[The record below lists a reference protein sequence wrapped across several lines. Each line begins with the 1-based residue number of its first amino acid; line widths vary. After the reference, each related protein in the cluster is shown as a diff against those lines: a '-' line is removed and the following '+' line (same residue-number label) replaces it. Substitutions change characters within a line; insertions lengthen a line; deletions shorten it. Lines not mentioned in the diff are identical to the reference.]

1 MPYHEVKDP
10 FQTAQD
16 VLFEQLRKAGAEKQR
31 REMEQEQYQS
41 MQDYLREQVNN
52 YNNGADPADNE
63 TGYGTEKTNR
73 EVQDS
78 VNEKLN
84 DKGIKVDNVDTKHV
98 SDDTQDM
105 TLVNRPTTD
114 DKVKDSM
121 NEKFADKGITV
132 DNVNT
137 NPVSNAEHV
146 TMDRSQSKTDIAG
159 TGTATTA
166 GQTNKEFSVS
176 TQPKPSDSPL
186 GDMETMSKMKTS
198 TNTSTGMNPTTPD
211 TPSAEPSA
219 LKSNVRTSNETATP
233 KTETTREKNE
243 SVQTS
248 MNEKLSDKGIK
259 VGGVNSEAVEGK
271 EVNPVK
277 NVNPP
282 KTEQK
287 RFKDDS
293 GYVTKT
299 VPNEPSATIVQK
311 DAGTAKGAVGES
323 FSGTKTTEL
332 PKNNVNADKAGL
344 IGLKNSKSFK
354 K

>member
-31 REMEQEQYQS
+31 QEREQYQS
-41 MQDYLREQVNN
+41 MNDYLREQVNN
-52 YNNGADPADNE
+52 YNNGVDPTDNE
-63 TGYGTEKTNR
+63 SGYGTEKTNK

-78 VNEKLN
+78 MNEKLA

-98 SDDTQDM
+98 SDETQDM
-105 TLVNRPTTD
+105 TLANRPTTD
-114 DKVKDSM
+114 DKVRDSM

-146 TMDRSQSKTDIAG
+146 TMDRTQSKTDTVG
-159 TGTATTA
+159 TGTATTS
-166 GQTNKEFSVS
+166 GQPDKKLP
-176 TQPKPSDSPL
+176 TQPKTSDSPV

-198 TNTSTGMNPTTPD
+198 TSTSSGMTSTKPETPTGGTTPKTGE
-211 TPSAEPSA
+211 TPNT
-219 LKSNVRTSNETATP
+219 LKTEVNTP
-233 KTETTREKNE
+233 KTETTSEKNDRI
-243 SVQTS
+243 QTS
-248 MNEKLSDKGIK
+248 MNEKLGDKGIK
-259 VGGVNSEAVEGK
+259 VGGVNSGAVDGK

-277 NVNPP
+277 NINEP

-293 GYVTKT
+293 GYVTRT
-299 VPNEPSATIVQK
+299 VPNKPFATIGQ
-311 DAGTAKGAVGES
+311 GSE
-323 FSGTKTTEL
+323 TK
-332 PKNNVNADKAGL
+332 VKAPT
-344 IGLKNSKSFK
+344 KSLRK
-354 K
+354 

>member
-31 REMEQEQYQS
+31 REREQEQYQS
-41 MQDYLREQVNN
+41 MNDYLKEQVNN
-52 YNNGADPADNE
+52 YNNGVDPTDNE
-63 TGYGTEKTNR
+63 TGYGTENTNR

-78 VNEKLN
+78 MNEKLA

-98 SDDTQDM
+98 SDETQDM
-105 TLVNRPTTD
+105 TLANRPTTD

-121 NEKFADKGITV
+121 NEKLADKGITV

-137 NPVSNAEHV
+137 KPVSNAEHV
-146 TMDRSQSKTDIAG
+146 TMDRTQSKTDIAG

-166 GQTNKEFSVS
+166 GQTDKKFSVS

-198 TNTSTGMNPTTPD
+198 TSTSTSTGMNPTTTD

-219 LKSNVRTSNETATP
+219 SKSNARPT
-233 KTETTREKNE
+233 TETTREKNE
-243 SVQTS
+243 SIQTS
-248 MNEKLSDKGIK
+248 MNEKLGDKGIK
-259 VGGVNSEAVEGK
+259 VGGVNSGAVEGK

-293 GYVTKT
+293 GYVTRT
-299 VPNEPSATIVQK
+299 VPNSPSATVAQ
-311 DAGTAKGAVGES
+311 GSE
-323 FSGTKTTEL
+323 TK
-332 PKNNVNADKAGL
+332 VKAP
-344 IGLKNSKSFK
+344 SKSLK

>member
-31 REMEQEQYQS
+31 REREQEQYQS
-41 MQDYLREQVNN
+41 MNDYLKEQVNN
-52 YNNGADPADNE
+52 YNNGVDPTDNE
-63 TGYGTEKTNR
+63 TGYGTKNTNR

-78 VNEKLN
+78 MNEKLA

-98 SDDTQDM
+98 SDETQDM
-105 TLVNRPTTD
+105 TLANRPTTD

-121 NEKFADKGITV
+121 NEKLADKGITV

-137 NPVSNAEHV
+137 KPVSNAEHV
-146 TMDRSQSKTDIAG
+146 TMDRTQSKTDIAG

-166 GQTNKEFSVS
+166 GQTDKKFSVS
-176 TQPKPSDSPL
+176 TQPKSSDSPL

-198 TNTSTGMNPTTPD
+198 TSTGMNPTTPD

-219 LKSNVRTSNETATP
+219 PKSNALPT
-233 KTETTREKNE
+233 TETTKEKNE
-243 SVQTS
+243 SIQTS
-248 MNEKLSDKGIK
+248 MNEKLGDKGIK
-259 VGGVNSEAVEGK
+259 VGSVNSGAVEGK

-282 KTEQK
+282 KTEQI

-293 GYVTKT
+293 GYVTK
-299 VPNEPSATIVQK
+299 VYPNSPSATVAQ
-311 DAGTAKGAVGES
+311 GSE
-323 FSGTKTTEL
+323 TK
-332 PKNNVNADKAGL
+332 VKAP
-344 IGLKNSKSFK
+344 SKSLK

>member
-31 REMEQEQYQS
+31 REREQEQYQS
-41 MQDYLREQVNN
+41 TSDYLKEQVNN
-52 YNNGADPADNE
+52 YNNGVDPSDNE
-63 TGYGTEKTNR
+63 TGYGTENTNR

-78 VNEKLN
+78 MNEKLA

-98 SDDTQDM
+98 SDETQDM
-105 TLVNRPTTD
+105 TLANRPTTD
-114 DKVKDSM
+114 DMVKDSM
-121 NEKFADKGITV
+121 NEKLADKGITV

-137 NPVSNAEHV
+137 KPVSNAEHV
-146 TMDRSQSKTDIAG
+146 TMDRTQSKTDIAG

-166 GQTNKEFSVS
+166 GQTDKKFSVS

-198 TNTSTGMNPTTPD
+198 TSTSTGMSPTTTD

-219 LKSNVRTSNETATP
+219 PKSNARPTTTDTPSAEPSASKSNARPT
-233 KTETTREKNE
+233 TETTREKNE
-243 SVQTS
+243 SIQTS
-248 MNEKLSDKGIK
+248 MNEKLGDKGIK
-259 VGGVNSEAVEGK
+259 VGSVNSGAVEGK

-282 KTEQK
+282 KIAQI

-293 GYVTKT
+293 GWVNRV
-299 VPNEPSATIVQK
+299 VPNSPSATVAQ
-311 DAGTAKGAVGES
+311 GSE
-323 FSGTKTTEL
+323 TK
-332 PKNNVNADKAGL
+332 VKAP
-344 IGLKNSKSFK
+344 SKSLK

>member
-10 FQTAQD
+10 FETAQN
-16 VLFEQLRKAGAEKQR
+16 VMFEQLRKAGAEKQR
-31 REMEQEQYQS
+31 REREQEQYQS
-41 MQDYLREQVNN
+41 MNDYLKEQVNN
-52 YNNGADPADNE
+52 YNNGVDPTDNE
-63 TGYGTEKTNR
+63 PGYGTENTNR

-78 VNEKLN
+78 MNEKLA

-98 SDDTQDM
+98 SDETQEM
-105 TLVNRPTTD
+105 TLANRPTTD

-121 NEKFADKGITV
+121 NEKLADKGITV

-137 NPVSNAEHV
+137 KPVSNAEHV
-146 TMDRSQSKTDIAG
+146 TMDRTQSKTDIAG

-166 GQTNKEFSVS
+166 GQTDKKFSVS

-198 TNTSTGMNPTTPD
+198 TSTGMNPTTTGTPSAGMNPTTTGTPSAGMTPTTTD

-219 LKSNVRTSNETATP
+219 SKSNARPT
-233 KTETTREKNE
+233 TETTREKNE
-243 SVQTS
+243 SIQTS
-248 MNEKLSDKGIK
+248 MNEKLGDTGIK
-259 VGGVNSEAVEGK
+259 VGGVNSGAVEGK

-293 GYVTKT
+293 GYVTRT
-299 VPNEPSATIVQK
+299 IPNSPSATVAQ
-311 DAGTAKGAVGES
+311 GSE
-323 FSGTKTTEL
+323 TK
-332 PKNNVNADKAGL
+332 VKAPTKS
-344 IGLKNSKSFK
+344 LKK
-354 K
+354 

>member
-10 FQTAQD
+10 FETAQN
-16 VLFEQLRKAGAEKQR
+16 VFFEQLRKAGAEKQR
-31 REMEQEQYQS
+31 QEREQQQYQS
-41 MQDYLREQVNN
+41 MNDYLREQVNN
-52 YNNGADPADNE
+52 YNNGANPSDNE

-73 EVQDS
+73 DVQDS
-78 VNEKLN
+78 MNEKLA
-84 DKGIKVDNVDTKHV
+84 DEGIKVDNVDTKHV
-98 SDDTQDM
+98 SDDTQEM
-105 TLVNRPTTD
+105 TLANRPTTD

-137 NPVSNAEHV
+137 NPASNAEHV
-146 TMDRSQSKTDIAG
+146 TMDRSQSKTDTVG
-159 TGTATTA
+159 VGTATTS
-166 GQTNKEFSVS
+166 GQPDKKLP
-176 TQPKPSDSPL
+176 TQPKTSDSPL
-186 GDMETMSKMKTS
+186 GDSNTMSKMKTS
-198 TNTSTGMNPTTPD
+198 TSTNSSSID
-211 TPSAEPSA
+211 TPSVESTAP
-219 LKSNVRTSNETATP
+219 KSNVRTSNETTTP
-233 KTETTREKNE
+233 KTETTKEQNE
-243 SVQTS
+243 SIQKS
-248 MNEKLSDKGIK
+248 MNEKLGDKGIK
-259 VGGVNSEAVEGK
+259 VGGVNSGAVEGK

-311 DAGTAKGAVGES
+311 DAGTANGLLGES

-332 PKNNVNADKAGL
+332 AKNNVNVDKAGL
-344 IGLKNSKSFK
+344 LGLKNSKSFK

>member
-10 FQTAQD
+10 FETAQN

-31 REMEQEQYQS
+31 REREQEQYQS
-41 MQDYLREQVNN
+41 MNDYLKEQVNN
-52 YNNGADPADNE
+52 YNNGVDPTDNE
-63 TGYGTEKTNR
+63 PGYGTENTNR

-78 VNEKLN
+78 MNEKLA
-84 DKGIKVDNVDTKHV
+84 DKGIKVDNVDTKHL
-98 SDDTQDM
+98 SDETQEM
-105 TLVNRPTTD
+105 TLANRPTTD

-121 NEKFADKGITV
+121 NEKLADKGITV

-137 NPVSNAEHV
+137 KPVSNAEHV
-146 TMDRSQSKTDIAG
+146 TMDRTQSKTDIAG

-166 GQTNKEFSVS
+166 GQTDKKFSVS

-198 TNTSTGMNPTTPD
+198 TSTGMNPTTTGTPSAGMNPTTTGTPSAGMTPTTTD

-219 LKSNVRTSNETATP
+219 SKSNARPT
-233 KTETTREKNE
+233 TETTREKNE
-243 SVQTS
+243 SIQTS
-248 MNEKLSDKGIK
+248 MNEKLGDTGIK
-259 VGGVNSEAVEGK
+259 VGGVNSGAVEGK

-293 GYVTKT
+293 GYVTRT
-299 VPNEPSATIVQK
+299 IPNSPSATVAQ
-311 DAGTAKGAVGES
+311 GSE
-323 FSGTKTTEL
+323 TK
-332 PKNNVNADKAGL
+332 VKAP
-344 IGLKNSKSFK
+344 SKSLK

>member
-10 FQTAQD
+10 FETAQN

-31 REMEQEQYQS
+31 REREQEQYQS
-41 MQDYLREQVNN
+41 MNDYLKEQVNN
-52 YNNGADPADNE
+52 YNNGVDPTDNE
-63 TGYGTEKTNR
+63 PGYGTENTNR

-78 VNEKLN
+78 MNEKLA

-98 SDDTQDM
+98 SDETQEM
-105 TLVNRPTTD
+105 TLANRPTTD

-121 NEKFADKGITV
+121 NEKLADKGITV

-137 NPVSNAEHV
+137 KPVSNAEHV
-146 TMDRSQSKTDIAG
+146 TMDRTQSKTDIAG

-166 GQTNKEFSVS
+166 GQTDKKFSVS

-198 TNTSTGMNPTTPD
+198 TSTSTGMNPTTTDTPSAGMKQTTTD

-219 LKSNVRTSNETATP
+219 SKSNARPT
-233 KTETTREKNE
+233 TETTREKNE
-243 SVQTS
+243 SIQTS
-248 MNEKLSDKGIK
+248 MNEKLGDTGIK
-259 VGGVNSEAVEGK
+259 VGGVNSGAVEGK

-293 GYVTKT
+293 GYVTRT
-299 VPNEPSATIVQK
+299 IPNSPSATVAQ
-311 DAGTAKGAVGES
+311 GSE
-323 FSGTKTTEL
+323 TK
-332 PKNNVNADKAGL
+332 VKAPTKS
-344 IGLKNSKSFK
+344 LKK
-354 K
+354 

>member
-1 MPYHEVKDP
+1 MSYHEVKDP

-31 REMEQEQYQS
+31 REREQEQYQS
-41 MQDYLREQVNN
+41 MNDYLKEQVNN
-52 YNNGADPADNE
+52 YNNGVDPTDNE
-63 TGYGTEKTNR
+63 TGYGTENTNR

-78 VNEKLN
+78 MNEKLA

-98 SDDTQDM
+98 SDETQDM
-105 TLVNRPTTD
+105 TLANRPTTD

-121 NEKFADKGITV
+121 NEKLADKGITV

-137 NPVSNAEHV
+137 KPVSNAEHV
-146 TMDRSQSKTDIAG
+146 TMDRTQSKTDIAG

-166 GQTNKEFSVS
+166 GQTDKKFSVS
-176 TQPKPSDSPL
+176 TQPKSSDSPL

-198 TNTSTGMNPTTPD
+198 TSTGMNPTTTD

-219 LKSNVRTSNETATP
+219 TKSNARPT
-233 KTETTREKNE
+233 TETTREKNE
-243 SVQTS
+243 SIQTS
-248 MNEKLSDKGIK
+248 MNEKLGDKGIK
-259 VGGVNSEAVEGK
+259 VGGVNSGAVEGK

-293 GYVTKT
+293 GYVTRT
-299 VPNEPSATIVQK
+299 IPNSPSATVAQ
-311 DAGTAKGAVGES
+311 GSE
-323 FSGTKTTEL
+323 TK
-332 PKNNVNADKAGL
+332 VKAP
-344 IGLKNSKSFK
+344 SKSLK

>member
-16 VLFEQLRKAGAEKQR
+16 VLFEQLRKAGAEKRR
-31 REMEQEQYQS
+31 REREEEQYQS
-41 MQDYLREQVNN
+41 MNDYLKEQVNN
-52 YNNGADPADNE
+52 YNNGVDPTDNE

-73 EVQDS
+73 EVQDNM
-78 VNEKLN
+78 NEKLA
-84 DKGIKVDNVDTKHV
+84 DKGITVDNVDTKHV
-98 SDDTQDM
+98 SDETQDM
-105 TLVNRPTTD
+105 TLANRPTTD

-121 NEKFADKGITV
+121 NEKLADKSITV

-137 NPVSNAEHV
+137 KPVSNAEHV
-146 TMDRSQSKTDIAG
+146 TMDRTQSKTDTVG
-159 TGTATTA
+159 TDTATTS
-166 GQTNKEFSVS
+166 GQPDKKLP
-176 TQPKPSDSPL
+176 TQPKTSDSPL
-186 GDMETMSKMKTS
+186 GDMKTMSKMKTS
-198 TNTSTGMNPTTPD
+198 TSTNTGMNPTTTD

-219 LKSNVRTSNETATP
+219 SKSNAHPT
-233 KTETTREKNE
+233 TETTREKNE

-248 MNEKLSDKGIK
+248 MNEKLGDKGIK
-259 VGGVNSEAVEGK
+259 VGGVNSRAVEGK

-293 GYVTKT
+293 GYVTRT
-299 VPNEPSATIVQK
+299 VPNGPSATVAQ
-311 DAGTAKGAVGES
+311 GSE
-323 FSGTKTTEL
+323 TK
-332 PKNNVNADKAGL
+332 VKAP
-344 IGLKNSKSFK
+344 SKSLK

>member
-31 REMEQEQYQS
+31 REREQEQYQS
-41 MQDYLREQVNN
+41 AQDYLREQVQN
-52 YNNGADPADNE
+52 YNNGVDPTDNE
-63 TGYGTEKTNR
+63 SGYGTEKTNR
-73 EVQDS
+73 DVQDS
-78 VNEKLN
+78 MNEKLA

-98 SDDTQDM
+98 SDETQDM
-105 TLVNRPTTD
+105 TLANRPTTD

-121 NEKFADKGITV
+121 NEKLADQGITV

-137 NPVSNAEHV
+137 KPVSNAEHV
-146 TMDRSQSKTDIAG
+146 TMDRTQSKTDIAG

-166 GQTNKEFSVS
+166 GQTDKKFSVS

-198 TNTSTGMNPTTPD
+198 ASVSTGMNSATPD
-211 TPSAEPSA
+211 TPSAKPSA
-219 LKSNVRTSNETATP
+219 PKSNVPST
-233 KTETTREKNE
+233 TETTREKNE

-248 MNEKLSDKGIK
+248 MNEKLGDKGIK
-259 VGGVNSEAVEGK
+259 VGGANSGSVEGK
-271 EVNPVK
+271 EVNLVK

-287 RFKDDS
+287 RFKDGS
-293 GYVTKT
+293 GYVTRT

-344 IGLKNSKSFK
+344 LGLKNSKSFK

>member
-10 FQTAQD
+10 FETAQN

-31 REMEQEQYQS
+31 REREQEQYQS
-41 MQDYLREQVNN
+41 MNDYLKEQVNN
-52 YNNGADPADNE
+52 YNNGVDPTDNE
-63 TGYGTEKTNR
+63 PGYGTENTNR

-78 VNEKLN
+78 MNEKLA

-98 SDDTQDM
+98 SDETQEM
-105 TLVNRPTTD
+105 TLANRPTTD

-121 NEKFADKGITV
+121 NEKLADKGITV

-137 NPVSNAEHV
+137 KPVSNAEHV
-146 TMDRSQSKTDIAG
+146 TMDRTQSKTDIAG

-166 GQTNKEFSVS
+166 GQTDKKFSVS

-198 TNTSTGMNPTTPD
+198 TSTGMNPTTTGTPSAGMNPTTTGTPSAGMTPTTTD

-219 LKSNVRTSNETATP
+219 SKSNARPT
-233 KTETTREKNE
+233 TETTREKNE
-243 SVQTS
+243 SIQTS
-248 MNEKLSDKGIK
+248 MNEKLGDTGIK
-259 VGGVNSEAVEGK
+259 VGGVNSGAVEGK

-293 GYVTKT
+293 GYVTRT
-299 VPNEPSATIVQK
+299 IPNSPSATVAQ
-311 DAGTAKGAVGES
+311 GSE
-323 FSGTKTTEL
+323 TK
-332 PKNNVNADKAGL
+332 VKAPTKS
-344 IGLKNSKSFK
+344 LKK
-354 K
+354 

>member
-10 FQTAQD
+10 FETAQN

-31 REMEQEQYQS
+31 REREQEQYQS
-41 MQDYLREQVNN
+41 MNDYLKEQVNN
-52 YNNGADPADNE
+52 YNNGVDPTDNE
-63 TGYGTEKTNR
+63 PGYGTENTNR

-78 VNEKLN
+78 MNEKLA

-98 SDDTQDM
+98 SDETQEM
-105 TLVNRPTTD
+105 TLANRPTTD

-121 NEKFADKGITV
+121 NEKLADKGITV

-137 NPVSNAEHV
+137 KPVSNAEHV
-146 TMDRSQSKTDIAG
+146 TMDRTQSKTDIAG

-166 GQTNKEFSVS
+166 GQTDKKFSVS

-198 TNTSTGMNPTTPD
+198 TSTGMNPTTTGTPSAGMNPTTTGTPSAGMKPTTTD

-219 LKSNVRTSNETATP
+219 SKSNARPT
-233 KTETTREKNE
+233 TETTREKNE
-243 SVQTS
+243 SIQTS
-248 MNEKLSDKGIK
+248 MNEKLGDTGIK
-259 VGGVNSEAVEGK
+259 VGGVNSGAVEGK

-293 GYVTKT
+293 GYVTRT
-299 VPNEPSATIVQK
+299 IPNSPSATVAQ
-311 DAGTAKGAVGES
+311 GSE
-323 FSGTKTTEL
+323 TK
-332 PKNNVNADKAGL
+332 VKAPTKS
-344 IGLKNSKSFK
+344 LKK
-354 K
+354 

>member
-10 FQTAQD
+10 FETAQN

-31 REMEQEQYQS
+31 REREQEQYQS
-41 MQDYLREQVNN
+41 MNDYLKEQVNN
-52 YNNGADPADNE
+52 YNNGVDPTDNE
-63 TGYGTEKTNR
+63 PGYGTENTNR

-78 VNEKLN
+78 MNEKLA

-98 SDDTQDM
+98 SDETQEM
-105 TLVNRPTTD
+105 TLANRPTTD

-121 NEKFADKGITV
+121 NEKLADKGITV

-137 NPVSNAEHV
+137 KPVSNAEHV
-146 TMDRSQSKTDIAG
+146 TMDRTQSKTDIAG

-166 GQTNKEFSVS
+166 GQTDKKFSVS

-198 TNTSTGMNPTTPD
+198 TSTGMNPTTTGTPSAGMNPTTTGTPSAGMNPTTTD

-219 LKSNVRTSNETATP
+219 SKSNARPT
-233 KTETTREKNE
+233 TETTREKNE
-243 SVQTS
+243 SIQTS
-248 MNEKLSDKGIK
+248 MNEKLGDTGIK
-259 VGGVNSEAVEGK
+259 VGGVNSGAVEGK

-293 GYVTKT
+293 GYVTRT
-299 VPNEPSATIVQK
+299 IPNSPSATVAQ
-311 DAGTAKGAVGES
+311 GSE
-323 FSGTKTTEL
+323 TK
-332 PKNNVNADKAGL
+332 VKAP
-344 IGLKNSKSFK
+344 SKSLK

>member
-31 REMEQEQYQS
+31 REREQEQYQS
-41 MQDYLREQVNN
+41 TQDYLREQVQN
-52 YNNGADPADNE
+52 YNNGVAPTDNE
-63 TGYGTEKTNR
+63 SGYGTEKTNR
-73 EVQDS
+73 DVQDS
-78 VNEKLN
+78 MNEKLA

-98 SDDTQDM
+98 SDETQDM
-105 TLVNRPTTD
+105 TLANRPTTD

-121 NEKFADKGITV
+121 NEKLADQGITV

-137 NPVSNAEHV
+137 KPVSNAEHV
-146 TMDRSQSKTDIAG
+146 TMDRTQSKTDIAG

-166 GQTNKEFSVS
+166 GQTDKKFSVS

-198 TNTSTGMNPTTPD
+198 TSVSTGMNSATPD

-219 LKSNVRTSNETATP
+219 PKSNVRST
-233 KTETTREKNE
+233 TETTRGKNE

-248 MNEKLSDKGIK
+248 MNEKLGDKGIK
-259 VGGVNSEAVEGK
+259 VGGVNSGAVEGK
-271 EVNPVK
+271 EVNFVK

-311 DAGTAKGAVGES
+311 DAGTAKGAVRES

>member
-31 REMEQEQYQS
+31 QEREQQQYQS
-41 MQDYLREQVNN
+41 MNDYLREQVNN
-52 YNNGADPADNE
+52 YNNGVEPTDNVS
-63 TGYGTEKTNR
+63 GYGTEKTNK

-78 VNEKLN
+78 MNEKLD
-84 DKGIKVDNVDTKHV
+84 DKGISVDNVDTKHV

-137 NPVSNAEHV
+137 NPVGNAEHV
-146 TMDRSQSKTDIAG
+146 TMDRSQSKTDTVG
-159 TGTATTA
+159 TGTATTS
-166 GQTNKEFSVS
+166 GQPDKKLP
-176 TQPKPSDSPL
+176 TQPKTSDSPL
-186 GDMETMSKMKTS
+186 GDSNTMGKMKTS
-198 TNTSTGMNPTTPD
+198 TSTNSTSLD
-211 TPSAEPSA
+211 TPSVESSA
-219 LKSNVRTSNETATP
+219 P
-233 KTETTREKNE
+233 KTETTKEQNGSIQK
-243 SVQTS
+243 S

-259 VGGVNSEAVEGK
+259 VGEVNSGATAGK

-277 NVNPP
+277 NVTPP

-299 VPNEPSATIVQK
+299 VPNEPSARIVQK

>member
-10 FQTAQD
+10 FETAQN

-31 REMEQEQYQS
+31 REREQEQYQS
-41 MQDYLREQVNN
+41 MNDYLKEQVNN
-52 YNNGADPADNE
+52 YNNGVDPTDNE
-63 TGYGTEKTNR
+63 PGYGTENTNR

-78 VNEKLN
+78 MNEKLA

-98 SDDTQDM
+98 SDETQEM
-105 TLVNRPTTD
+105 TLANRPTTD

-121 NEKFADKGITV
+121 NEKLADKGITV

-137 NPVSNAEHV
+137 KPVSNAEHV
-146 TMDRSQSKTDIAG
+146 TMDRTQSKTDIAG

-166 GQTNKEFSVS
+166 GQTDKKFSVS

-198 TNTSTGMNPTTPD
+198 TSTSTGMNPTTTGTPSAGMNPTTTD

-219 LKSNVRTSNETATP
+219 PKSNARPT
-233 KTETTREKNE
+233 TETTREKNE
-243 SVQTS
+243 SIQTS
-248 MNEKLSDKGIK
+248 MNEKLGDTGIK
-259 VGGVNSEAVEGK
+259 VGGVNSGAVEGK

-293 GYVTKT
+293 GYVTRT
-299 VPNEPSATIVQK
+299 IPNSPSATVAQ
-311 DAGTAKGAVGES
+311 GSE
-323 FSGTKTTEL
+323 TK
-332 PKNNVNADKAGL
+332 VKAPSKY
-344 IGLKNSKSFK
+344 LKK
-354 K
+354 

>member
-31 REMEQEQYQS
+31 REREQEQYQS
-41 MQDYLREQVNN
+41 MNDYLKEQVNN
-52 YNNGADPADNE
+52 YNNGVDPTDNE
-63 TGYGTEKTNR
+63 TGYGTENTNR

-78 VNEKLN
+78 MNEKLA

-98 SDDTQDM
+98 SDETQDM
-105 TLVNRPTTD
+105 TLANRPTTD

-121 NEKFADKGITV
+121 NEKLADKGITV

-137 NPVSNAEHV
+137 KPVSNAEHV
-146 TMDRSQSKTDIAG
+146 TMDRTQSKTDIAG

-166 GQTNKEFSVS
+166 GQTDKKFSVS

-198 TNTSTGMNPTTPD
+198 TSTSTSTGMNPTTTD

-219 LKSNVRTSNETATP
+219 SKSNARPT
-233 KTETTREKNE
+233 TETRREKNE
-243 SVQTS
+243 SIQTS
-248 MNEKLSDKGIK
+248 MNEKLADKGIK
-259 VGGVNSEAVEGK
+259 VGGVNSGAVEGK

-293 GYVTKT
+293 EYVTRT
-299 VPNEPSATIVQK
+299 IPNSPSATVAQ
-311 DAGTAKGAVGES
+311 GSE
-323 FSGTKTTEL
+323 TK
-332 PKNNVNADKAGL
+332 VKAP
-344 IGLKNSKSFK
+344 SKSLK

>member
-31 REMEQEQYQS
+31 QLREQEQYQS
-41 MQDYLREQVNN
+41 MNDYLKEQVQN
-52 YNNGADPADNE
+52 YNNGLDPADNE
-63 TGYGTEKTNR
+63 GGYGTEKTNR

-78 VNEKLN
+78 MNEKLA

-98 SDDTQDM
+98 SDETQDM
-105 TLVNRPTTD
+105 TLANRPTTD

-121 NEKFADKGITV
+121 NEKLADKGITV

-137 NPVSNAEHV
+137 KPVSNAEHV
-146 TMDRSQSKTDIAG
+146 TMDRTQSKTDTVG
-159 TGTATTA
+159 TGTATTS
-166 GQTNKEFSVS
+166 GQPDKKLP
-176 TQPKPSDSPL
+176 TQHKTSDSPL

-198 TNTSTGMNPTTPD
+198 TNTSTGMAAPTPN

-219 LKSNVRTSNETATP
+219 PKSNVSTP
-233 KTETTREKNE
+233 TETTWGKNE
-243 SVQTS
+243 SIQTS
-248 MNEKLSDKGIK
+248 MNEKLGDKGIK
-259 VGGVNSEAVEGK
+259 VGGVNSGAVEGK

-293 GYVTKT
+293 GYVTRT
-299 VPNEPSATIVQK
+299 VPNKPSATVAQSS
-311 DAGTAKGAVGES
+311 E
-323 FSGTKTTEL
+323 TKVKA
-332 PKNNVNADKAGL
+332 PSKNTQ
-344 IGLKNSKSFK
+344 
-354 K
+354 

>member
-10 FQTAQD
+10 FETAQN

-31 REMEQEQYQS
+31 REREQEQYQS
-41 MQDYLREQVNN
+41 MNDYLKEQVNN
-52 YNNGADPADNE
+52 YNNGVDPTDNE
-63 TGYGTEKTNR
+63 PGYGTENTNR

-78 VNEKLN
+78 MNEKLA

-98 SDDTQDM
+98 SDETQEM
-105 TLVNRPTTD
+105 TLANRPTTD

-121 NEKFADKGITV
+121 NEKLADKGITV

-137 NPVSNAEHV
+137 KPVSNAEHV
-146 TMDRSQSKTDIAG
+146 TMDRTQSKTDIAG

-166 GQTNKEFSVS
+166 GQTDKKFSVS

-198 TNTSTGMNPTTPD
+198 TSTSTGMNPTTTGTPSAGMNPTTTGTPSAGMTPTTTD

-219 LKSNVRTSNETATP
+219 SKSNARPT
-233 KTETTREKNE
+233 TETTREKNE
-243 SVQTS
+243 SIQTS
-248 MNEKLSDKGIK
+248 MNEKLGDTGIK
-259 VGGVNSEAVEGK
+259 VGGVNSGAVEGK

-293 GYVTKT
+293 GYVTRT
-299 VPNEPSATIVQK
+299 IPNSPSATVAQ
-311 DAGTAKGAVGES
+311 GSE
-323 FSGTKTTEL
+323 TK
-332 PKNNVNADKAGL
+332 VKAP
-344 IGLKNSKSFK
+344 SKSLK

>member
-31 REMEQEQYQS
+31 REREEEQYQS
-41 MQDYLREQVNN
+41 MNDYLKEQVNH
-52 YNNGADPADNE
+52 YNNGVDPTDNE

-73 EVQDS
+73 EVQDNM
-78 VNEKLN
+78 NEKLA
-84 DKGIKVDNVDTKHV
+84 DKGITVDNVDTKHV
-98 SDDTQDM
+98 SDETQDM
-105 TLVNRPTTD
+105 TLANRPTTD

-121 NEKFADKGITV
+121 NEKLADKSITV

-137 NPVSNAEHV
+137 KPVSNAEHV
-146 TMDRSQSKTDIAG
+146 TMDRTQSKTDTVG
-159 TGTATTA
+159 TGTATTS
-166 GQTNKEFSVS
+166 GQPDKKLP
-176 TQPKPSDSPL
+176 TQPKTSDSPL
-186 GDMETMSKMKTS
+186 GDMKTMSKMKTS
-198 TNTSTGMNPTTPD
+198 TSTNTGMNPTTTD

-219 LKSNVRTSNETATP
+219 SKSNAHPT
-233 KTETTREKNE
+233 TETTREKNE

-248 MNEKLSDKGIK
+248 MNEKLGDKGIK
-259 VGGVNSEAVEGK
+259 VGGVNSRAVEGK

-293 GYVTKT
+293 GYVTRT
-299 VPNEPSATIVQK
+299 VPNGPSATVAQ
-311 DAGTAKGAVGES
+311 GSE
-323 FSGTKTTEL
+323 TK
-332 PKNNVNADKAGL
+332 VKAP
-344 IGLKNSKSFK
+344 SKSLK

>member
-10 FQTAQD
+10 FETAQN

-31 REMEQEQYQS
+31 REREQEQYQS
-41 MQDYLREQVNN
+41 MNDYLKEQVNN
-52 YNNGADPADNE
+52 YNNGVDPTDNE
-63 TGYGTEKTNR
+63 PGYGTENTNR

-78 VNEKLN
+78 MNEKLA

-98 SDDTQDM
+98 SDETQEM
-105 TLVNRPTTD
+105 TLANRPTTD

-121 NEKFADKGITV
+121 NEKLADKGITV

-137 NPVSNAEHV
+137 KPVSNAEHV
-146 TMDRSQSKTDIAG
+146 TMDRTQSKTDIAG

-166 GQTNKEFSVS
+166 GQTDKKFSVS

-198 TNTSTGMNPTTPD
+198 TSTSTGMNPTTTGTPSAGMKPTTTDTPSAGMNPTTTD

-219 LKSNVRTSNETATP
+219 SKSNARPT
-233 KTETTREKNE
+233 TETTREKNE
-243 SVQTS
+243 SIQTS
-248 MNEKLSDKGIK
+248 MNEKLGDTGIK
-259 VGGVNSEAVEGK
+259 VGGVNSGAVEGK

-293 GYVTKT
+293 GYVTRT
-299 VPNEPSATIVQK
+299 IPNSPSATVAQ
-311 DAGTAKGAVGES
+311 GSE
-323 FSGTKTTEL
+323 TK
-332 PKNNVNADKAGL
+332 VKAP
-344 IGLKNSKSFK
+344 SKSLK

>member
-31 REMEQEQYQS
+31 REREAQQYQS
-41 MQDYLREQVNN
+41 TQDYLREQVQN
-52 YNNGADPADNE
+52 YNNGVDPADNDL
-63 TGYGTEKTNR
+63 GYGTEKTNR

-78 VNEKLN
+78 MNEKLA
-84 DKGIKVDNVDTKHV
+84 DKGISVDNVDTKHV

-137 NPVSNAEHV
+137 KPVSNAEHV
-146 TMDRSQSKTDIAG
+146 TMDRSQSKTDIVG
-159 TGTATTA
+159 TGTATTS
-166 GQTNKEFSVS
+166 GQPDKKFSVS

-186 GDMETMSKMKTS
+186 GDSNTMSKMKTRTSMNS
-198 TNTSTGMNPTTPD
+198 TSLD
-211 TPSAEPSA
+211 TPSVELSA
-219 LKSNVRTSNETATP
+219 PKSNVPTSNETATP
-233 KTETTREKNE
+233 KTETPKEQNE
-243 SVQTS
+243 SIQKS
-248 MNEKLSDKGIK
+248 MNEKLSDKRIK
-259 VGGVNSEAVEGK
+259 VGEVNSGATAGK

-277 NVNPP
+277 NVTPP

-293 GYVTKT
+293 GYVTRT

-344 IGLKNSKSFK
+344 IGLKNIKSIK
-354 K
+354 NN

>member
-10 FQTAQD
+10 FETAQN
-16 VLFEQLRKAGAEKQR
+16 VLFEQLRKTGAEKQR
-31 REMEQEQYQS
+31 REREQEQYQS
-41 MQDYLREQVNN
+41 MNDYLKEQVNN
-52 YNNGADPADNE
+52 YNNGVDPTDNE
-63 TGYGTEKTNR
+63 PGYGTENTNR

-78 VNEKLN
+78 MNEKLA

-98 SDDTQDM
+98 SDETQEM
-105 TLVNRPTTD
+105 TLANRPTTD

-121 NEKFADKGITV
+121 NEKLADKGITV

-137 NPVSNAEHV
+137 KPVSNAEHV
-146 TMDRSQSKTDIAG
+146 TMDRTQSKTDIAG

-166 GQTNKEFSVS
+166 GQTDKKFSVS

-198 TNTSTGMNPTTPD
+198 TSTGMNPTTTGTPSAGMNPTTTGTPSAGMTPTTTD

-219 LKSNVRTSNETATP
+219 SKSNARPT
-233 KTETTREKNE
+233 TETTREKNE
-243 SVQTS
+243 SIQTS
-248 MNEKLSDKGIK
+248 MNEKLGDTGIK
-259 VGGVNSEAVEGK
+259 VGGVNSGAVEGK

-293 GYVTKT
+293 GYVTRT
-299 VPNEPSATIVQK
+299 IPNSPSATVAQ
-311 DAGTAKGAVGES
+311 GSE
-323 FSGTKTTEL
+323 TK
-332 PKNNVNADKAGL
+332 VKAP
-344 IGLKNSKSFK
+344 SKSLK

>member
-31 REMEQEQYQS
+31 QEREQQQQQTMN
-41 MQDYLREQVNN
+41 DYLREQVQN
-52 YNNGADPADNE
+52 YNNGVDPADNE
-63 TGYGTEKTNR
+63 TGYGTEKTNK

-78 VNEKLN
+78 MNEKLD
-84 DKGIKVDNVDTKHV
+84 DKGISVDNVDTKHV

-137 NPVSNAEHV
+137 NHVSNAEHV
-146 TMDRSQSKTDIAG
+146 TMDRSQSKTDTVG
-159 TGTATTA
+159 TGTATTS
-166 GQTNKEFSVS
+166 GQPDKKLP
-176 TQPKPSDSPL
+176 TQPKTSDSPL
-186 GDMETMSKMKTS
+186 GDSNTMSKMKTS
-198 TNTSTGMNPTTPD
+198 TSMNSTSPD
-211 TPSAEPSA
+211 TPSVESSA
-219 LKSNVRTSNETATP
+219 PKSNVRTSNETATP
-233 KTETTREKNE
+233 KTETTKEQNE
-243 SVQTS
+243 SIQKT

-259 VGGVNSEAVEGK
+259 VGEVNSGATAGK
-271 EVNPVK
+271 EANPVK
-277 NVNPP
+277 NVTPP

-311 DAGTAKGAVGES
+311 DAGTARGAVGES

>member
-31 REMEQEQYQS
+31 QLREQEQYQS
-41 MQDYLREQVNN
+41 MNDYLKEQVQN
-52 YNNGADPADNE
+52 YNNGLDPADNE
-63 TGYGTEKTNR
+63 GGYGTEKTNR

-78 VNEKLN
+78 MNEKLA

-98 SDDTQDM
+98 SDETQDM
-105 TLVNRPTTD
+105 TLANRPTTD

-121 NEKFADKGITV
+121 NEKLADKGITV

-137 NPVSNAEHV
+137 KPVSNAEHV
-146 TMDRSQSKTDIAG
+146 TMDRTQSKTDTVG
-159 TGTATTA
+159 TGTATTS
-166 GQTNKEFSVS
+166 GQSDKKLP
-176 TQPKPSDSPL
+176 TQPKTSDSPL

-198 TNTSTGMNPTTPD
+198 TNTSTGMAAPTPN

-219 LKSNVRTSNETATP
+219 PKSNVSTP
-233 KTETTREKNE
+233 TETTWGKNE
-243 SVQTS
+243 SIQTS
-248 MNEKLSDKGIK
+248 MNEKLGDKGIK
-259 VGGVNSEAVEGK
+259 VGGVNSGAVEGK

-277 NVNPP
+277 NINPP

-293 GYVTKT
+293 GYVTRV
-299 VPNEPSATIVQK
+299 VPNKPSATVAQSS
-311 DAGTAKGAVGES
+311 E
-323 FSGTKTTEL
+323 TKVKA
-332 PKNNVNADKAGL
+332 PSKNTQ
-344 IGLKNSKSFK
+344 
-354 K
+354 